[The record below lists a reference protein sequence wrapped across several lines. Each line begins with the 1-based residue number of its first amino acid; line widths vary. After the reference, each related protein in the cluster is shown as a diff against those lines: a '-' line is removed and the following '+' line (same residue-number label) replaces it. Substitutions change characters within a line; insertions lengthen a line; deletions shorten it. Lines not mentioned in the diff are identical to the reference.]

1 MHAEVLLD
9 RDLSSADLP
18 RLDAFDLVFFK
29 SKSPVFLDV
38 MEALEGRET
47 ARVINSVEAVRLT
60 RHRQL
65 GAQRVAAAGVPIAD
79 DFLGALGEV
88 PFDQFVIKGEFE
100 DDPAIPRLIITEEQR
115 EAALGDL
122 GEGAHIYVQRYI
134 PSDWEYKLYAVQRN
148 VFAFR
153 QRPTLINP
161 NKHAT
166 RQPIDLPTDLAA
178 FALSSA
184 TATGLETI
192 GVDFLLDGQQPLLTD
207 INSIQG
213 VQNFSAGCEAL
224 IVMFAEH
231 LALAA
236 QGAP

>member
-1 MHAEVLLD
+1 MSAEVLLD

-29 SKSPVFLDV
+29 SKSPVFLGV

-60 RHRQL
+60 RHRQR

-100 DDPAIPRLIITEEQR
+100 DDPAIPRLVITEEQR
-115 EAALGDL
+115 EAALRDL

-134 PSDWEYKLYAVQRN
+134 PSDWEYKLYAVQRS

-153 QRPTLINP
+153 QRPTLINS

-166 RQPIDLPTDLAA
+166 RQPIDLPPDLAA

-213 VQNFSAGCEAL
+213 VQNFSAGCKAL

-236 QGAP
+236 QGAS